1 MKQKH
6 KKALYLSHLL
16 LVVLIITL
24 FIPGKREA
32 ASPFSFLGAIL
43 LCELIG
49 VVYHQKKKG
58 VSFEILTIIWVIL
71 LIWEIL
77 VSKANLLHPVLFPA
91 PENVFRVFTTQYP
104 VLFDGIFSS
113 LRLLAGGVFVGLSLG
128 SLAGLICGWNKSLGQ
143 ICVPIARVL
152 APIPSIVYAPYL
164 IVLMPTFRSA
174 SALVIIAGVFWP
186 SFLNMVLRIEN
197 MDSTLLDLART
208 MALPSREMI
217 IHVLLP
223 YALPGLVLGLKVM
236 LTTSVMLLVF
246 AEMMGATSGMGY
258 YIVNNNTYGNYTNVV
273 AGIIVVGVVVTL
285 LSIMTNWLQ
294 KKLIPWQ

>member
-6 KKALYLSHLL
+6 KKALYLSHLFL
-16 LVVLIITL
+16 IVLIITL
-24 FIPGKREA
+24 FIPGKRET

-43 LCELIG
+43 LCELIAL
-49 VVYHQKKKG
+49 VYHQKKKG
-58 VSFEILTIIWVIL
+58 VSFEILTIIWAIL

-77 VSKANLLHPVLFPA
+77 VTKANLLHPVLFPA
-91 PENVFRVFTTQYP
+91 PENVFRVFTAQYSILLNG
-104 VLFDGIFSS
+104 VFAS
-113 LRLLAGGVFVGLSLG
+113 LRLLACGVFVGLSLG

-143 ICVPIARVL
+143 LCVPIARVL

-223 YALPGLVLGLKVM
+223 YALPGLVSGLKVM

-285 LSIMTNWLQ
+285 LSMMTNWLQ